1 MNAVELMELGES
13 IAVARRTLILSKYDM
28 VARLA
33 RREDGSVY
41 MSATEP
47 RNDYADHTVAE
58 YTLDEMV
65 APYFHYRVLR
75 DLGVA
80 A

>member
-13 IAVARRTLILSKYDM
+13 IATARRTLVLSKHE

-47 RNDYADHTVAE
+47 RTDYADHTVAE
-58 YTLDEMV
+58 YTLDAMV